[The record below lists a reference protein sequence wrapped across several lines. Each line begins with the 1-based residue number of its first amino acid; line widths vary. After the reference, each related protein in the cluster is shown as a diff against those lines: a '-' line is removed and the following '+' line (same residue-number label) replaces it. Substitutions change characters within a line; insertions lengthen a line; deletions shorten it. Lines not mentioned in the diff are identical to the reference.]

1 MKVVFNYLLL
11 RCLVP
16 LGLAFSVMA
25 YAPAAEAESTFFTKS
40 SMMTSF
46 FPKSTRVSYKKFS
59 PSKQQRAELKRQLG
73 YELNKSSYFFFV
85 ATSDTASGTI
95 VDGYAFIDDQM
106 GQHRPITFA
115 VKLSPDG
122 VVLREEVM
130 VYRESRGDEIR
141 SKRFSKQFRGKT
153 VRDSLRAN
161 KDIDCVSGA
170 TISSRAITIG
180 VRRALVLFDAA
191 ITSPQVIRVSQAT
204 K

>member
-1 MKVVFNYLLL
+1 MKIVFNYLLL
-11 RCLVP
+11 

-25 YAPAAEAESTFFTKS
+25 YSPAAEAESTFFTKR
-40 SMMTSF
+40 SMLTSF
-46 FPKSTRVSYKKFS
+46 FPKSDKVSFKKYS
-59 PSKQQRAELKRQLG
+59 PNKSQRAALKRQLG
-73 YELNKSSYFFFV
+73 YELSKSSYYFFI
-85 ATSDTASGTI
+85 ATSNTSAGTV

-115 VKLSPDG
+115 VKLSTEG

-141 SKRFSKQFRGKT
+141 SKRFSKQFQGKT
-153 VRDSLRAN
+153 VHDSMRPN
-161 KDIDCVSGA
+161 KDIDSVSGA

-191 ITSPQVIRVSQAT
+191 ITSTQAIRVSQVNN
-204 K
+204 